1 VTRAPSRPGGRVFE
15 VAVRLQTAE
24 TTRRKP
30 SFWAIWLAFSV
41 RMVREP
47 VPTLPRPMMPRWTS
61 RINDQDSSEPSAKKA
76 KPTAEERRAAEHA
89 EARKGVE
96 RLRAL
101 ARELREELEEKKYHA
116 LSLKALDRLEG
127 IEKLSR
133 EVRGRLRR

>member
-1 VTRAPSRPGGRVFE
+1 
-15 VAVRLQTAE
+15 
-24 TTRRKP
+24 
-30 SFWAIWLAFSV
+30 
-41 RMVREP
+41 
-47 VPTLPRPMMPRWTS
+47 MPRWTS

-76 KPTAEERRAAEHA
+76 KPAEERRAAEHA

>member
-1 VTRAPSRPGGRVFE
+1 
-15 VAVRLQTAE
+15 
-24 TTRRKP
+24 
-30 SFWAIWLAFSV
+30 
-41 RMVREP
+41 
-47 VPTLPRPMMPRWTS
+47 MMPRWTS
-61 RINDQDSSEPSAKKA
+61 RINDQDSSASGAKKA

-101 ARELREELEEKKYHA
+101 ARELREELEETKYHA
-116 LSLKALDRLEG
+116 LSLKALDRLEE